1 MFQIGDNITLKK
13 IAERDFYVYKIGK
26 VIGNNIFISSIKGY
40 NYVPKCSNRIVPLVP
55 YGLCVGSYII
65 DRYIIDRGYHSY
77 KWVALE
83 DTYSNERCLCLGNY
97 DPSLKENLS
106 LYKHCCI
113 AKFIVTKGAEYFEN
127 KYGHIV
133 SSEIIY
139 TGKYLR
145 ISNFNK

>member
-1 MFQIGDNITLKK
+1 MCWTSNNMAIKK

-26 VIGNNIFISSIKGY
+26 VIENNIFISDIMGY
-40 NYVPKCSNRIVPLVP
+40 GYVPKRLNRIVHLVP
-55 YGLCVGSYII
+55 YSFYIDVYMI
-65 DRYIIDRGYHSY
+65 DGGYHSY

-83 DTYSNERCLCLGNY
+83 DTYPRERCLCLGNY
-97 DPSLKENLS
+97 DPALKENLL

-113 AKFIVTKGAEYFEN
+113 ATFIVPKGSEYFEN
-127 KYGHIV
+127 ENGHIV

>member
-1 MFQIGDNITLKK
+1 MCWIGDDTAIRK

-26 VIGNNIFISSIKGY
+26 VVWNNIFISDIKGY
-40 NYVPKCSNRIVPLVP
+40 HYAPKCSNKIVPLVP
-55 YGLCVGSYII
+55 YNLCI
-65 DRYIIDRGYHSY
+65 DSYIIDRGYHSY
-77 KWVALE
+77 KWVAL
-83 DTYSNERCLCLGNY
+83 DDIYQNCRCLCLGNY
-97 DPSLKENLS
+97 IRTLEESLEG
-106 LYKHCCI
+106 YKFCCI
-113 AKFIVTKGAEYFEN
+113 ATFIVPKGAEYFEN

>member
-1 MFQIGDNITLKK
+1 MCWISNITLKK

-26 VIGNNIFISSIKGY
+26 IVWNNIFISDIRGY
-40 NYVPKCSNRIVPLVP
+40 NYVPKCPNRTIPLVP
-55 YGLCVGSYII
+55 YSLCVGNYII
-65 DRYIIDRGYHSY
+65 DNYIIDRGYHSY
-77 KWVALE
+77 KWIALD
-83 DTYSNERCLCLGNY
+83 DTYPRERCLYLGNY
-97 DPSLKENLS
+97 DNALKENIS
-106 LYKHCCI
+106 LYKGCCI
-113 AKFIVTKGAEYFEN
+113 ATFIVPKGAEYCEN